1 MALVKVCDI
10 CSSSKDVNTRQYAFD
25 NQVDIAGGR
34 SEDVYGQYDL
44 CLSCE
49 IDMFNS
55 LLKEIMKS
63 QTKSEQ
69 YRIGQKFIDYIKN
82 KQQK

>member
-10 CSSSKDVNTRQYAFD
+10 CGSSKDVNTRQYTFD

-34 SEDVYGQYDL
+34 SEDICETFDL
-44 CLSCE
+44 CLACE
-49 IDMFNS
+49 VNMFTS
-55 LLKEIMKS
+55 LQREIMKS
-63 QTKSEQ
+63 QTKREQ

-82 KQQK
+82 KQK